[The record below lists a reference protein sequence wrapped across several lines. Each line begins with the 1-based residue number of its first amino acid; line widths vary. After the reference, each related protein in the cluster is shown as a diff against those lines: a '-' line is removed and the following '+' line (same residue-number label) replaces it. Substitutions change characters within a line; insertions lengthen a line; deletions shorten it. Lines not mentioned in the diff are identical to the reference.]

1 MIKKDLY
8 EVLGVS
14 PNASKDEIKK
24 AYRKLARKYHP
35 DVNPGDSEAEAKFK
49 EIGEAYEILS
59 NEEKRKEYDQLRQ
72 AASSASFR
80 TPGGETA
87 YDFTNFEHRFGADL
101 GSIFEDLFG
110 FESRARQRGPIKGE
124 DLFYRMEVDFKD
136 AALGREVEISI
147 PKEGICP
154 SCMGQGIDTSGKAAQ
169 CPICKGEGKQF
180 VRKGGK
186 QVLETCPHCG
196 GSGATSGV
204 QLCSQC
210 GGSGTFH
217 STEKL
222 RVKIPKG
229 ADTGT
234 TIRLKGKG
242 GPGINGGPPGDL
254 YIELIVRPDPIFRRK
269 GRDLYIKATVPL
281 VDAVLGGTIEVP
293 TLEGRVKVKVPPGT
307 QCGQKLRLRGKGI
320 EDASGRRGDAF
331 VEVQVE
337 IPKKL
342 SAKAKELFE
351 ELRNLLK

>member
-14 PNASKDEIKK
+14 PDATKDEIKK

-35 DVNPGDSEAEAKFK
+35 DVNPGDAEAEAKFK
-49 EIGEAYEILS
+49 EISEAYEILS
-59 NEEKRKEYDQLRQ
+59 NDEKRKEYDQLRR
-72 AASSASFR
+72 AASSASFK

-87 YDFTNFEHRFGADL
+87 YDFTNFESRFGADL
-101 GSIFEDLFG
+101 SSIFEDLFG
-110 FESRARQRGPIKGE
+110 FESGARYHGPIKGE

-154 SCMGQGIDTSGKAAQ
+154 ACMGQGVDSSGKAAP
-169 CPICKGEGKQF
+169 CPLCKGEGKRF
-180 VRKGGK
+180 VRKGTG
-186 QVLETCPHCG
+186 QVLETCPRCG
-196 GSGATSGV
+196 GSGKAGV
-204 QLCSQC
+204 QLCQQC
-210 GGSGTFH
+210 GGTGTFH
-217 STEKL
+217 TMEKL

-254 YIELIVRPDPIFRRK
+254 YIELLVRPDPLFRRE
-269 GRDLYIKATVPL
+269 GRDLYIKAVVPL
-281 VDAVLGGTIEVP
+281 VDAVLGGKIEVP
-293 TLEGRVKVKVPPGT
+293 TLEGRVKVTIPPGT
-307 QCGQKLRLRGKGI
+307 QCGQKLRLKGKGI
-320 EDASGRRGDAF
+320 EDAVGRRGDAF

-337 IPKKL
+337 IPKRL
-342 SAKAKELFE
+342 PAKAKKLFE
-351 ELRNLLK
+351 ELKTILK

>member
-14 PNASKDEIKK
+14 PDASKEEIKK

-35 DVNPGDSEAEAKFK
+35 DVNPGDAEAEAKFK
-49 EIGEAYEILS
+49 EISEAYDILS
-59 NEEKRKEYDQLRQ
+59 NDDKRREYDQLRQ

-87 YDFTNFEHRFGADL
+87 YDFTNFGSRFGPDL

-110 FESRARQRGPIKGE
+110 FERQARSRGPIKGE
-124 DLFYRMEVDFKD
+124 DLFYRMEVDFRD

-154 SCMGQGIDTSGKAAQ
+154 SCMGRGVDLSSKTGAKA
-169 CPICKGEGKQF
+169 CPSCRG
-180 VRKGGK
+180 R
-186 QVLETCPHCG
+186 
-196 GSGATSGV
+196 GS
-204 QLCSQC
+204 
-210 GGSGTFH
+210 FH
-217 STEKL
+217 SMEKI
-222 RVKIPKG
+222 RVKIPRG

-254 YIELIVRPDPIFRRK
+254 YIELAVRPDPIFRRA
-269 GRDLYIKATVPL
+269 GRNLFVKSKVPL
-281 VDAVLGGTIEVP
+281 VDAVLGGSIEVP
-293 TLEGRVKVKVPPGT
+293 TLEGRVKVKIPPGT

-320 EDASGRRGDAF
+320 EDASGRKGDAF

-342 SAKAKELFE
+342 PAKAKKIFE
-351 ELRNLLK
+351 DLKNILK